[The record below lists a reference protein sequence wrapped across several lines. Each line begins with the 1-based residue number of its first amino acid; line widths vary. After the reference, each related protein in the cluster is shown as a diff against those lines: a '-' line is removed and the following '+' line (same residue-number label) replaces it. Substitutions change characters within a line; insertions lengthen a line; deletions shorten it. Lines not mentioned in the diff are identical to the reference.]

1 MFTGFI
7 AVLGLAFRGG
17 HMAVAVR
24 GHLRLHRCLLRD
36 PGNVPSVAAER
47 QHEGAELVRVCHRG
61 IMTTGHSSAP
71 EATTLVLL
79 LPFLILMFGIAV
91 VTIASLV

>member
-1 MFTGFI
+1 
-7 AVLGLAFRGG
+7 
-17 HMAVAVR
+17 
-24 GHLRLHRCLLRD
+24 
-36 PGNVPSVAAER
+36 
-47 QHEGAELVRVCHRG
+47 
-61 IMTTGHSSAP
+61 MTATGHSTAR